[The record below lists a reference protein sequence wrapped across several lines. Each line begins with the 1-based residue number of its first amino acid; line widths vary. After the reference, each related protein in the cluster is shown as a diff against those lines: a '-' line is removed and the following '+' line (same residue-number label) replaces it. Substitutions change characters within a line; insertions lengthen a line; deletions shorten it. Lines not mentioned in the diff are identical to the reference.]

1 MSSHTMQRGHSPDWR
16 HALSD
21 DDVKSLYAMNDWKGW
36 RGLAFNWAVVFAA
49 FALVGLWTNLFT
61 IVVALFLIGGRQL
74 GFAVLMHDASHNA
87 FLSHRKL
94 NDWASNWL
102 AAYPI
107 WSDLD
112 PYRPYHRQ
120 HHVYTWQDQDP
131 DRSLA
136 SPFPI
141 TPASFRRKVWR
152 DLSGQTGWKRATAIW
167 KRDLGFSRGKSRHWN
182 GTGLF
187 RFRGVLLTNG
197 ILFGILWVSGFPS
210 LYLLWVVAW
219 FTTYSL
225 VMRIRSIAEHSMPRD
240 VNGELLN
247 TRTTLASWWE
257 RLLLAPNH
265 VNYHLEH
272 HLLTRVPHYNLPRMR
287 SLLEARGVLDDALM
301 SSGYMALLRE
311 ACSKP
316 ASAQPVTAP

>member
-1 MSSHTMQRGHSPDWR
+1 MSSRATETGASSDWR
-16 HALSD
+16 QALSD
-21 DDVKSLYAMNDWKGW
+21 HDIQSLYTMDDWKGW

-49 FALVGLWTNLFT
+49 FFLVGLWPNVLTV
-61 IVVALFLIGGRQL
+61 VVALLLIGGRQL
-74 GFAVLMHDASHNA
+74 GFAVLMHDASHKA
-87 FLSHRKL
+87 FLAHPKL
-94 NDWASNWL
+94 NDWAANWL

-107 WSDLD
+107 WSDLE

-120 HHVYTWQDQDP
+120 HHVHTWTDQDP

-136 SPFPI
+136 APFPI
-141 TPASFRRKVWR
+141 TKSSFWRKVWR
-152 DLSGQTGWKRATAIW
+152 DLSGQTGWKRARAILN
-167 KRDLGFSRGKSRHWN
+167 RDLGFSRGKSKHWN

-187 RFRGVLLTNG
+187 RFRGVLITNG
-197 ILFGILWVSGFPS
+197 VLFGILWAFGHPA
-210 LYLLWVVAW
+210 LYLLWVGAW

-240 VNGELLN
+240 ADDPLLN

-272 HLLTRVPHYNLPRMR
+272 HLLMRVPHYNLPRMR
-287 SLLEARGVLDDALM
+287 SLLRARGALNDALL
-301 SSGYMALLRE
+301 SPGYISLLRE
-311 ACSKP
+311 ACSKTEEG
-316 ASAQPVTAP
+316 QPLGAA

>member
-1 MSSHTMQRGHSPDWR
+1 MSSDSQQPGLSPNWR
-16 HALSD
+16 SARSD
-21 DDVKSLYAMNDWKGW
+21 DELQSLYAMNDWKGW
-36 RGLAFNWAVVFAA
+36 RGLAFDWAVVFAA
-49 FALVGLWTNLFT
+49 FALVGLWPNLVT
-61 IVVALFLIGGRQL
+61 VVIAIFVIGGRQL

-87 FLSHRKL
+87 FLGHKKL

-107 WSDLD
+107 WSDLE

-141 TPASFRRKVWR
+141 TASSFRRKVWR
-152 DLSGQTGWKRATAIW
+152 DLSGQTGWKRGMAIW
-167 KRDLGFSRGKSRHWN
+167 RRDLGFSRGKSKHWN

-187 RFRGVLLTNG
+187 RFRGVLITNG
-197 ILFGILWVSGFPS
+197 ILFGILWTAGQPA
-210 LYLLWVVAW
+210 LYLLRIVAW
-219 FTTYSL
+219 FTSYSL
-225 VMRIRSIAEHSMPRD
+225 IMRIRSIAEHSMPRD
-240 VNGELLN
+240 PSDELTN

-257 RLLLAPNH
+257 RLLLAPHH

-272 HLLTRVPHYNLPRMR
+272 HLLTRVPHYNLPRMHG
-287 SLLEARGVLDDALM
+287 LLKSRGAFDEALV
-301 SSGYMALLRE
+301 SPGYFSLLRE

-316 ASAQPVTAP
+316 APA